1 MPLQNQDELIMLN
14 GNARVRQGGRS
25 RWVIYRP
32 ESEMRRPLRLFRR
45 MWRDLLSCRELA
57 WQLMKRDISAQ
68 YRQSFLGIAWA
79 IIPPIVAAAGFT
91 FATNSKVLNIGETDL
106 PYPAYVMFSTVLWQT
121 FLEAVTLPMQNVVQ
135 ARMML
140 AKISFPREAL
150 ILAAVGQVLFNFF
163 WKLLL
168 IIAMFLWFKMPI
180 TASAILAPVALLHLI
195 VFGTAIGML
204 LSPMGA
210 LYTDFA
216 KAVPL
221 TFGALM
227 FFTPV
232 IYPMPSGEGL
242 FGLIVKLNPIT
253 PLLVTTRELATS
265 GVISDPVGFWVSSA
279 LAFGGL
285 LLAWLV
291 YKLAMP
297 YAIERMSS

>member
-1 MPLQNQDELIMLN
+1 MPSRNQDELVMLN
-14 GNARVRQGGRS
+14 GNSRVRKVERS
-25 RWVIYRP
+25 RRVTYRP
-32 ESEMRRPLRLFRR
+32 ESEMRRPLQLVKR
-45 MWRDLLSCRELA
+45 MWRDLLGCRELA

-68 YRQSFLGIAWA
+68 YRQSFLGIGWA
-79 IIPPIVAAAGFT
+79 VIPPIVAAVGFT
-91 FATNSKVLNIGETDL
+91 FATSSKVLNIGETDL

-121 FLEAVTLPMQNVVQ
+121 FSEAITLPMQNVVQ
-135 ARMML
+135 AKMML

-150 ILAAVGQVLFNFF
+150 ILAAVGQVLFNFI
-163 WKLLL
+163 WKFLL
-168 IIAMFLWFKMPI
+168 IIALFLWFRMPI

-204 LSPMGA
+204 LSPLGA

-221 TFGALM
+221 TLGGLM

-242 FGLIVKLNPIT
+242 FGLLVKLNPIT
-253 PLLVTTRELATS
+253 PLLVTTRELATT

-279 LAFGGL
+279 LAFSGL

>member
-1 MPLQNQDELIMLN
+1 MLN

-135 ARMML
+135 AKMML

>member
-135 ARMML
+135 AKMML